1 MTLQINKFYFIIY
14 FINSINK
21 VRLIVLLISFINISV
36 FSQSKLNWKLK
47 LNEDKNKILVAA
59 HRGDWK
65 NFPENSIE
73 GVKSCIDRGVDII
86 EIDVHKTKDG
96 HFILMHDESVR
107 RTTNGRKR
115 VSKYLLKDI
124 INLHLKNMNGEITN
138 YTVPTLESVLL
149 VAKDKVIINIDKSAG
164 YFNELLKIIDELNC
178 GSNVILKGIG
188 PANFFYNLSK
198 IDTTETLFIPILNGR
213 RNDIDTFAMK
223 SEAPLIEVLI
233 KSDTE
238 FVCKRDVLDRIKNYK
253 CKIWFNALFN
263 SISGGHAERD
273 GALDSWNWFI
283 EHDAK
288 VIQTDYP
295 FELIQYLSDLNLHE
309 IPKGFEK
316 VSLSNLPLKK
326 SEVLKDS
333 SIIKNI
339 LDYSDSIPINFK
351 GTQNKIKNEK
361 SKEILKKKNTKLVKY
376 YLVKKKDTI
385 DKILLKNNISL
396 KRFISLNPKINPKK
410 KPKTGMK
417 IRIK

>member
-1 MTLQINKFYFIIY
+1 MDNLCT
-14 FINSINK
+14 
-21 VRLIVLLISFINISV
+21 
-36 FSQSKLNWKLK
+36 
-47 LNEDKNKILVAA
+47 
-59 HRGDWK
+59 
-65 NFPENSIE
+65 NF
-73 GVKSCIDRGVDII
+73 
-86 EIDVHKTKDG
+86 
-96 HFILMHDESVR
+96 
-107 RTTNGRKR
+107 
-115 VSKYLLKDI
+115 VS
-124 INLHLKNMNGEITN
+124 
-138 YTVPTLESVLL
+138 
-149 VAKDKVIINIDKSAG
+149 
-164 YFNELLKIIDELNC
+164 
-178 GSNVILKGIG
+178 
-188 PANFFYNLSK
+188 NFFYNLSK
-198 IDTTETLFIPILNGR
+198 IDTTETLFMPILNGR

-263 SISGGHAERD
+263 SISGGHSERD
-273 GALDSWNWFI
+273 GAIDSWNWFI

-316 VSLSNLPLKK
+316 VSLLNLPLKK

-410 KPKTGMK
+410 KPKIGMK